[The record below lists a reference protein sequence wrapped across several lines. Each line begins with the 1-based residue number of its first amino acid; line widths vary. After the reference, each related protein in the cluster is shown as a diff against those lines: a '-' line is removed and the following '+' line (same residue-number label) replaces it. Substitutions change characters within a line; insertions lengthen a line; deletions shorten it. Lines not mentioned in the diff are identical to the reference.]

1 MGSFLKRHVLWGGFL
16 AALVPLLALLVLQYR
31 WLVDLEEKSAIAHK
45 ATLNTYL
52 EAIAIE
58 VEYFYRGV
66 AESLL
71 EIPSSVFTG
80 NHLDDVADHFAKK
93 GAKGVK
99 RLFVLSFVKDDR
111 GKLLFYDPTIPSME
125 PSGYLSEARA
135 AYVATAAWQV
145 LSDKE
150 IVPDPVGLSA
160 DEKDR
165 ENRIIINPI
174 IDNEKHLVGI
184 AGMVVDEDFF
194 RQVILPEAI
203 SRAGPVFLPGAD
215 HADLDMAVLDGKG
228 EPVIGSGT
236 EGAPGSSV
244 KRHLQFIFAD
254 YQLALSV
261 RPLNMRAW
269 AQASFLLNM
278 TLAVIVALVLLLGIG
293 LALRAASREMTLSGM
308 KSDFVS
314 NVSHELRTPLASIR
328 VFAELLRTGKA
339 GTADKV
345 QEYGEYIEG
354 ESQRLTALVD
364 NILDFAKIESGRKT
378 YRFETADINDV
389 VRETLKTFDGRLRH
403 SESRVMLQGPQQAL
417 PPIRVDAD
425 AIAQALS
432 NLLDN
437 AFKYGNG
444 AQRIEVR
451 LSRREKWIEIS
462 VKDQGV
468 GIAREEQDKIFERFH
483 RVGTGLIHGV
493 KGSGLGLSIVQHIV
507 EAHHGRVAVES
518 KPGTGSTFTISLPIA
533 EGAPDA
539 C

>member
-1 MGSFLKRHVLWGGFL
+1 MAPFLKRHVLWRGFL
-16 AALVPLLALLVLQYR
+16 AALVPLLALLLLQYR

-58 VEYFYRGV
+58 VEYFYRGI
-66 AESLL
+66 AERLL
-71 EIPSSVFTG
+71 EIPPSVFTG
-80 NHLDDVADHFAKK
+80 NHLDDVADHFAKR
-93 GAKGVK
+93 GTKGVK

-111 GKLLFYDPTIPSME
+111 GKLLFYEPTIPSME
-125 PSGYLSEARA
+125 PSGSLSEARA
-135 AYVATAAWQV
+135 VYVATAAWQV

-150 IVPDPVGLSA
+150 IIQAPVGLSA

-174 IDNEKHLVGI
+174 IDQESHLVGI
-184 AGMVVDEDFF
+184 AGLVVDEEFF

-203 SRAGPVFLPGAD
+203 NRAGPVFLPAAD
-215 HADLDMAVLDGKG
+215 HADLDLAVFDSKG
-228 EPVIGSGT
+228 EPVIGTGV
-236 EGAPGSSV
+236 ENAPGSSV

-261 RPLNMRAW
+261 RPLNMRDW

-278 TLAVIVALVLLLGIG
+278 TQAVIVALVLLLGIG
-293 LALRAASREMTLSGM
+293 LALRAASREMKLSAM

-328 VFAELLRTGKA
+328 VFGELLRTGKA
-339 GTADKV
+339 GTPEKV

-354 ESQRLTALVD
+354 ETQRLTALVD
-364 NILDFAKIESGRKT
+364 NILDFAKIESGRRT
-378 YRFETADINDV
+378 YRFETANIDDV
-389 VRETLKTFDGRLRH
+389 VRETLKTFEGRLRH
-403 SESRVMLQGPQQAL
+403 SDSQVLLQGPDEEL

-451 LSRREKWIEIS
+451 LSRRDPWIEIS

-468 GIAREEQDKIFERFH
+468 GIAREEQVKIFDRFH
-483 RVGTGLIHGV
+483 RVGSGLVHGV

-507 EAHHGRVAVES
+507 KAHHGKVAVES
-518 KPGTGSTFTISLPIA
+518 QPGKGSTFTVKLPIVQRA
-533 EGAPDA
+533 QDA
-539 C
+539 T